1 MTMSVTVFLGSES
14 DFEVIKD
21 GLDILKEFGVPFS
34 LEVTSAHRSPERT
47 LRLVRDAEKAGTAV
61 FIAVAG
67 KAAHL
72 AGVVAAHTVRPV
84 IGVPVESAALA
95 GLDALLSTV
104 QMPKGI
110 PVATVALGKAGGA
123 NAALLAVEIL
133 ALGDPGLGDKLLA
146 HRKKMAAGVVE
157 SSKKTQTK
165 I

>member
-1 MTMSVTVFLGSES
+1 MKVAVFIGSDS
-14 DFEVIKD
+14 DFEVIKNAL
-21 GLDILKEFGVPFS
+21 GIFKEFQIPFV
-34 LEVTSAHRSPERT
+34 LEVTSAHRSPGRT
-47 LRLVRDAEKAGTAV
+47 IKLIKSCEEDGAEV

-84 IGVPVESAALA
+84 IGVPVESPALN

-110 PVATVALGKAGGA
+110 PVATMGLGESGAA
-123 NAALLAVEIL
+123 NAALLAIQV
-133 ALGDPGLGDKLLA
+133 LGLKEPSLREKLKEY
-146 HRKKMAAGVVE
+146 REKMASQVE
-157 SSKKTQTK
+157 SKSKDIQKK

>member
-1 MTMSVTVFLGSES
+1 MSVTVFLGSES
-14 DFEVIKD
+14 DFDVIEG
-21 GLDILKEFGVPFS
+21 GLNILKDFGVPFT
-34 LEVTSAHRSPERT
+34 LDVTSAHRSPERT
-47 LRLVRDAEKAGTAV
+47 LRLVKEAEARGTAV

-84 IGVPVESAALA
+84 IGVPVEGGALS
-95 GLDALLSTV
+95 GMDALFSTV
-104 QMPKGI
+104 QMPQGI

-133 ALGDPGLGDKLLA
+133 AVGDAGLREKLVA
-146 HRKKMAAGVVE
+146 HRKKMAEKVE
-157 SSKKTQTK
+157 ANSRKLQEK